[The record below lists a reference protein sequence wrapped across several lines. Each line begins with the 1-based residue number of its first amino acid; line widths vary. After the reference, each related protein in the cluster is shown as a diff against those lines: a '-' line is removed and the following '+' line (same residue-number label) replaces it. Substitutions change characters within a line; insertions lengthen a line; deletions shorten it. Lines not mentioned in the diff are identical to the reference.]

1 MSIPR
6 SCDQGCIKRWGDSPV
21 GEPPQNCRKWSRDKP
36 DSVFLGGFDG
46 APREAIIPLRFELPR
61 TFSDLTRRHHAGRMR
76 LFRAVGASL
85 FDLAPRRVWLIS
97 LRRLPQG
104 LPFPAKRSL
113 PRTFFLFHCS
123 SPFGGG
129 PLAPAL
135 PYGVRTFL
143 PCPFEGARAIA
154 CGSSLGV
161 ITYQSRTGLSRWAS
175 KPLNSAVISI

>member
-1 MSIPR
+1 M
-6 SCDQGCIKRWGDSPV
+6 Q
-21 GEPPQNCRKWSRDKP
+21 
-36 DSVFLGGFDG
+36 
-46 APREAIIPLRFELPR
+46 
-61 TFSDLTRRHHAGRMR
+61 

-135 PYGVRTFL
+135 PCGVRTFL

-154 CGSSLGV
+154 CSSSQKRTRLPVLTPAFKTGPDSVKKIRNFNMIQRGSIFLD
-161 ITYQSRTGLSRWAS
+161 SRLRPFIRPDFCPKRVLDHST
-175 KPLNSAVISI
+175 